1 MINRDKL
8 GCIIGGMVPI
18 GIFLIFEVI
27 IAISALRGSNSHKEE
42 TLVHVVLPGGRV
54 EDKYVPDSLFVGKN
68 AYFLLKKNA
77 HKKGCIYRNMTNS
90 DLIKYSVLYSQK
102 GMNKSYPC
110 VGERLKHGDFFYWK
124 ETGIM
129 TDMSYQLFSQP
140 PSVMTIRGSR
150 IDNIFCYFI
159 DYPENVPDY
168 VIFK

>member
-54 EDKYVPDSLFVGKN
+54 EDKYVQDSLFAGKN
-68 AYFLLKKNA
+68 AYFLHKKNA

-90 DLIKYSVLYSQK
+90 DLIKYSVLYSQHGK
-102 GMNKSYPC
+102 NNSYPC
-110 VGERLKHGDFFYWK
+110 VGERVKHRDFFYWK
-124 ETGIM
+124 EIGANVN
-129 TDMSYQLFSQP
+129 MSYHMFIQP

-150 IDNIFCYFI
+150 IDKFFCYFI